1 MLVALSERDIRQ
13 AAGNAL
19 ERRLEWLREG
29 RAERYESA
37 GAAGLGADFVGCLG
51 EYAVAKWLDRF
62 PFGVTG
68 RGGADVRG
76 VEVRSIDKP
85 GAALQVYPND
95 PDGSVFVLAYVGN
108 PFIDGGVRI
117 VGWIYG
123 ADAKHGRYWDA
134 SHKRAAF
141 LVPQMVLEP
150 AASLAGFLSPEGKQC
165 ASI

>member
-1 MLVALSERDIRQ
+1 MLIPLSERDIRQ

-62 PFGVTG
+62 PFGFSG

-85 GAALQVYPND
+85 GAALQVYPSD
-95 PDGSVFVLAYVGN
+95 PDNAVFVLAFVGDV
-108 PFIDGGVRI
+108 FREGVRI
-117 VGWIYG
+117 VGWLPAAECKRLTHWRTEY
-123 ADAKHGRYWDA
+123 
-134 SHKRAAF
+134 KRAAYM
-141 LVPQMVLEP
+141 VPQTYLEP
-150 AASLAGFLSPEGKQC
+150 AASLAGFLSPEDKQC

>member
-1 MLVALSERDIRQ
+1 MLLPLSERDIRQ

-29 RAERYESA
+29 RKERYETA
-37 GAAGLGADFVGCLG
+37 GPRGLGADFVGCLG

-62 PFGVTG
+62 PGGFTV
-68 RGGADVRG
+68 RGGADVQG
-76 VEVRSIDKP
+76 VEVRTIDQV
-85 GAALQVYPND
+85 GAALQVYQAD
-95 PDGSVFVLAYVGN
+95 AAAVFVLAYVGDV
-108 PFIDGGVRI
+108 FRDGVRV
-117 VGWIYG
+117 VGWTT
-123 ADAKHGRYWDA
+123 AATAKDSRYWDA
-134 SHKRAAF
+134 SHKRPAF